1 MPKIQTIH
9 TVSQMQSLSRDWRRE
24 GKRIG
29 FVPTMGALHEGHLS
43 LVELVRPQCEQLVV
57 SVFVNPTQFGP
68 TEDLERYPRNLESDL
83 SLLAERKV
91 NVVFAPERKDIYIK
105 EHATYVEV
113 EGLNSV
119 YEGAIRPGHFRG
131 VCTVVAM
138 FFNIVMPDIAA
149 FGQKDAQQA
158 AVLRHL
164 TQDLHFPIRFLVG
177 QTIRESDGL
186 AMSSRNV
193 YLTADERPKA
203 TVLYRALKAGEAR
216 IQAGERDGSNVREG
230 MKDVLSGV
238 PEFKPDYC
246 DIVHPESFEKV
257 NEICGDVLLII
268 AGRIGSVRL
277 IDNLLIQEKT

>member
-1 MPKIQTIH
+1 MQKIQTIR
-9 TVSQMQSLSRDWRRE
+9 TIAQMQSLSKDWKRE

-43 LVELVRPQCEQLVV
+43 LVELVRPQCERLVV

-68 TEDLERYPRNLESDL
+68 KEDLERYPRNLEGDL
-83 SLLAERKV
+83 SRLAERKV
-91 NVVFAPERKDIYIK
+91 DVVFAPEKGEIYKK

-113 EGLNSV
+113 EGLSSV

-138 FFNIVMPDIAA
+138 LFNIIMPDVAA

-177 QTIRESDGL
+177 LTIRESDGL
-186 AMSSRNV
+186 AMSSRNA
-193 YLTADERPKA
+193 YLTSAERRKA
-203 TVLYRALKAGEAR
+203 TVLFRALKAGEAR
-216 IQAGERDGSNVREG
+216 IQAGERDGGNVREA

-238 PEFKPDYC
+238 PEFKPDYN

-268 AGRIGSVRL
+268 AGKIGSVRL
-277 IDNLLIQEKT
+277 IDNLLVQQKT

>member
-1 MPKIQTIH
+1 MPKIQTIR
-9 TVSQMQSLSRDWRRE
+9 TVVQMQSLSKDWKRE

-57 SVFVNPTQFGP
+57 SVFVNPTQFAP
-68 TEDLERYPRNLESDL
+68 HEDLERYPRNLESDL
-83 SLLAERKV
+83 SLLVERKV
-91 NVVFAPERKDIYIK
+91 DVVFTPEREDIYTQG
-105 EHATYVEV
+105 HATYVEV
-113 EGLNSV
+113 DGLSSV

-138 FFNIVMPDIAA
+138 LFNIVMPDVAA

-164 TQDLHFPIRFLVG
+164 TQDLHFPVRFLVG
-177 QTIRESDGL
+177 PTIRESDGL
-186 AMSSRNV
+186 AMSSRNA
-193 YLTADERPKA
+193 YLTAGERPKA

-216 IQAGERDGSNVREG
+216 IQAGERDGGNVREA

-238 PEFKPDYC
+238 PEFRPDYY

-268 AGRIGSVRL
+268 AGKIGSVRL
-277 IDNLLIQEKT
+277 IDNLPVYCKT

>member
-1 MPKIQTIH
+1 MGWK
-9 TVSQMQSLSRDWRRE
+9 RE

-43 LVELVRPQCEQLVV
+43 LVDMVKPQCERLIV

-68 TEDLERYPRNLESDL
+68 TEDLERYPRNLEGDL
-83 SLLAERKV
+83 SLLTERKV
-91 NVVFAPERKDIYIK
+91 DVVFAPTKEEVYRK

-113 EGLNSV
+113 DGLNSV

-131 VCTVVAM
+131 VCTIVTIL
-138 FFNIVMPDIAA
+138 FNIVMPDVAA

-177 QTIRESDGL
+177 PTVREKDGL
-186 AMSSRNV
+186 AMSSRNA

-203 TVLYRALKAGEAR
+203 TILFRTLIAGEAR
-216 IQAGERDGSNVREG
+216 ILAGERDGNKVRDA
-230 MKDVLSGV
+230 MKKTLDGV
-238 PEFKPDYC
+238 PEFKPDYY
-246 DIVHPESFEKV
+246 DIVHPESFERV

-268 AGRIGSVRL
+268 AGKIGSVRL
-277 IDNLLIQEKT
+277 IDNVPVQLKPQTGK